1 MVFAP
6 HASPDFRIE
15 ESYST
20 TKSDKEL
27 HKDVMEDDVGDLQH
41 DPNPAGDVHAIPN
54 ATNCPPQ
61 VLSNT
66 QRNAP
71 SSSITRA
78 GVPSPGDA

>member
-1 MVFAP
+1 MVFAL

-20 TKSDKEL
+20 TRSDKEL
-27 HKDVMEDDVGDLQH
+27 RKDVMEDDVDDLQH
-41 DPNPAGDVHAIPN
+41 DSNPAGDVHAIPN

-66 QRNAP
+66 PRNSP
-71 SSSITRA
+71 SSSITCA
-78 GVPSPGDA
+78 VVPSPGDT